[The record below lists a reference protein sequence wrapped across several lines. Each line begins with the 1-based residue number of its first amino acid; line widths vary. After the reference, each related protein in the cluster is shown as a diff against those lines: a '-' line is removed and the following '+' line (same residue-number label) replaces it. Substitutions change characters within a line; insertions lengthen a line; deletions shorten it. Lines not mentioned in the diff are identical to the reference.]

1 MVMDFAKTV
10 RINNFIEM
18 LHRGECMIDFKA
30 NDISYDNGKSLADFI
45 DYGLQAYSN
54 KLSISPI
61 PDSATLNLAYN
72 AIIAAL
78 SHGVVIKQQD
88 LRKTIRDIS
97 TRLQNCESENTMLKS
112 DNASLVQQIKNLQ
125 SIKATLE
132 EELSRYQNSGI
143 NVDRMRYS

>member
-18 LHRGECMIDFKA
+18 LHRGECMIDSKA
-30 NDISYDNGKSLADFI
+30 NDISYDNGKTLAEFI
-45 DYGLQAYSN
+45 NYALQTYSN

-61 PDSATLNLAYN
+61 PDSSTLNLAYN

-88 LRKTIRDIS
+88 LRKTIMDIGS
-97 TRLQNCESENTMLKS
+97 RLHSCESENTMLKS
-112 DNASLVQQIKNLQ
+112 DNASLVQQIKNLN
-125 SIKATLE
+125 SIKANLE
-132 EELSRYQNSGI
+132 QELSRYQHSGI
-143 NVDRMRYS
+143 NVD

>member
-1 MVMDFAKTV
+1 MDFAKMT

-18 LHRGECMIDFKA
+18 LHKGECMIDSKA
-30 NDISYDNGKSLADFI
+30 NDISYDNGKTLADFI
-45 DYGLQAYSN
+45 NYALQAYSN

-97 TRLQNCESENTMLKS
+97 TRLQSCESENTMLKS
-112 DNASLVQQIKNLQ
+112 DNASLVQQIKNLN
-125 SIKATLE
+125 SIKANLE
-132 EELSRYQNSGI
+132 AELSRYQHSGF
-143 NVDRMRYS
+143 NVD

>member
-1 MVMDFAKTV
+1 MVMDFAKMV

-18 LHRGECMIDFKA
+18 LHRGECMIDSKA
-30 NDISYDNGKSLADFI
+30 NEISYDNRKTLADFI
-45 DYGLQAYSN
+45 NYALQIYSN
-54 KLSISPI
+54 KLSVSPI

-112 DNASLVQQIKNLQ
+112 DNASLVQQIKNLN
-125 SIKATLE
+125 STKANLE
-132 EELSRYQNSGI
+132 EELSRYQHSGI
-143 NVDRMRYS
+143 NVD

>member
-18 LHRGECMIDFKA
+18 LHRAECMIDFKA
-30 NDISYDNGKSLADFI
+30 NDIPYDNGKTLADFI
-45 DYGLQAYSN
+45 DYGLQTYSN

-97 TRLQNCESENTMLKS
+97 TRLQNCESENIMLKS
-112 DNASLVQQIKNLQ
+112 DNVSLVQQIKNLN
-125 SIKATLE
+125 SIKDNLE
-132 EELSRYQNSGI
+132 EQLSRYRHSCI
-143 NVDRMRYS
+143 NVD

>member
-18 LHRGECMIDFKA
+18 LHRGECMIDSKA
-30 NDISYDNGKSLADFI
+30 NEISYDNGKTLADFI
-45 DYGLQAYSN
+45 NYALQTYSN
-54 KLSISPI
+54 KLSVSPI

-88 LRKTIRDIS
+88 LRKTIRDIGI
-97 TRLQNCESENTMLKS
+97 RLQSCESENAVLKS
-112 DNASLVQQIKNLQ
+112 ENVSLIQQVKNLNT
-125 SIKATLE
+125 IKSQLE
-132 EELSRYQNSGI
+132 SELSRYQQSGI
-143 NVDRMRYS
+143 NVD